1 MKINIEKVQA
11 RLKIAQVE
19 KLDNLIKLYE
29 ELIKTYKDRAFEDM
43 EIEDILLESPSEYG
57 LVIEDLYKLN

>member
-1 MKINIEKVQA
+1 MIINIEKVQT

-19 KLDNLIKLYE
+19 NQKNLVKLYE
-29 ELIKTYKDRAFEDM
+29 ELIKTYKERTFEDM
-43 EIEDILLESPSEYG
+43 EIKDILLESPSKYG

>member
-43 EIEDILLESPSEYG
+43 EIKDILLESPSKYG